1 MLNVLL
7 FAGMMALV
15 YAECPNACSSHGRCG
30 AYDSCICYRNW
41 GSNDCSERICQFGR
55 AHVDTPLG
63 DLDASGGALTGG
75 SANVWATDDVVSEF
89 LVARGSDMYPYGA
102 YEQYP
107 RMEDSDHTVLAQ
119 TAHDY
124 RECSNK
130 GLCDRSSGTC
140 ECFPGYEGSACQRAS
155 CPSSSNGVCSGHGT
169 CKTIQEL
176 SLEDHGNVYR
186 LWDEDVTMGCDC
198 DAGYS
203 GPDCS
208 SRVCKYG
215 ADPLYYDD
223 FQNVRFANFTLDF
236 YMESGGDLAYGN
248 YSIIFTDRH
257 GEDWQTD
264 PIDIN
269 APCSVIQDRLES
281 LPNNVIPTG
290 SVLCSRSQEEQ
301 HLVAGQGHNGQTTES
316 DDDNSVPSNTIPAG
330 LTTAAGLDGYIVA
343 ENGIIFDSTMLIIA
357 RYIIAFPGNP
367 GEIPPLRVNKYLD
380 GARPTLFTTESTS
393 TLGWHIYPNGYIGED
408 TDYVNDEC
416 EGVLVTIGA
425 GTYQSYLKPES
436 DEQVKL
442 LKACLG
448 DSNGDATDNVD
459 VQDWDWGTWT
469 NPHLIKLVDAT
480 QDAYV
485 EYLRADGSSYK
496 LRITQD
502 DHVTADRNEYFVD
515 TAGADYPVTTLCNN
529 AKNYLYTKAGS
540 SNNIFDWYAVSNTD
554 DTDTHDLNVQ
564 KDATAGYLGE
574 WGWCKALNPPGFYAV
589 IYYDD
594 CSSAGITLSTGGS
607 NSDNTCS
614 ATNPFRVITNAGF
627 HYGTG
632 ADGSTNTKFHV
643 FTTKGTMQQVSQFA
657 AVHTVRDDMP
667 NTDRLASYHSNI
679 VYMHNTTYHKNSPGG
694 TDRDLPGDAS
704 DYGLDGQ
711 VDCETTSSALGAGSG
726 KNGALDCLDYG
737 DKVMFLNLGTHTF
750 GADAN
755 CESSANKASSMAGVS
770 YTAAQRLSCN
780 YQPTLASYLSNP
792 PAPNMYTVKKIS
804 HDPLSTDASVYMSD
818 NAQGISADRNAYYQK
833 TESFSSY
840 RRRILLDYGMNA
852 NYQFVGTAGTAV
864 NADGG
869 QSQPSSQAMLNNDA
883 TAYKFYPPTLAST
896 GTTGYNYVAE
906 CSNRGICDG
915 ETGLCNCFAGYAGDN
930 CGLVSSLVK

>member
-89 LVARGSDMYPYGA
+89 LVARGSDMYPYGT

-236 YMESGGDLAYGN
+236 YMETAADIAYGN

-301 HLVAGQGHNGQTTES
+301 HLVAGQGHNGQTTEDS
-316 DDDNSVPSNTIPAG
+316 APADTVPTGI
-330 LTTAAGLDGYIVA
+330 TTDTDLDGYIVA
-343 ENGIIFDSTMLIIA
+343 ENGMIFDATMLIIA

-380 GARPTLFTTESTS
+380 GARPTLFTTEATTS

-416 EGVLVTIGA
+416 EGVLVSIA
-425 GTYQSYLKPES
+425 EGTYQSYLEVS
-436 DEQVKL
+436 TEQTKL

-502 DHVTADRNEYFVD
+502 DQNTADRHEYFVD

-529 AKNYLYTKAGS
+529 GKNYLYTKAGNT
-540 SNNIFDWYAVSNTD
+540 NNVFDWYAVSNSGG
-554 DTDTHDLNVQ
+554 TDTHDLNVQ
-564 KDATAGYLGE
+564 GDATAGYLGE

-594 CSSAGITLSTGGS
+594 CSSAGITLKTGGS
-607 NSDNTCS
+607 NSDDTCDAS
-614 ATNPFRVITNAGF
+614 YPFRVITNAGF
-627 HYGTG
+627 HFGTG
-632 ADGSTNTKFHV
+632 PDGSTNTKFHV

-657 AVHTVRDDMP
+657 AVHTIRDDMSS
-667 NTDRLASYHSNI
+667 TDRLASYHSNI
-679 VYMHNTTYHKNSPGG
+679 VYMHNTTYAEES
-694 TDRDLPGDAS
+694 RDGLPS
-704 DYGLDGQ
+704 DTELYGLDGQ
-711 VDCETTSSALGAGSG
+711 VDCETTSSVLGAGAG

-750 GADAN
+750 GADN
-755 CESSANKASSMAGVS
+755 DCDTSVDKASSMAGVS
-770 YTAAQRLSCN
+770 YTNAQRLSCN
-780 YQPTLASYLSNP
+780 YKPTMASYLSNP

-804 HDPLSTDASVYMSD
+804 HDPPSTDTSVTMSEQASGENTGVEE
-818 NAQGISADRNAYYQK
+818 DRSAYYLPMK
-833 TESFSSY
+833 AYSSY
-840 RRRILLDYGMNA
+840 RRRIVLDYGMNA
-852 NYQFVGTAGTAV
+852 NYQFVGTAGEALD
-864 NADGG
+864 ADGG
-869 QSQPSSQAMLNNDA
+869 QSTGTSAMLNNAA
-883 TAYKFYPPTLAST
+883 TAYKFYPPTLATT